1 MKFLKC
7 CGHICVVLNMV
18 VLKPIFGNST
28 THIPSTHVGHEVS
41 EVLWAFLCSVEY
53 GGSKTKIWH

>member
-1 MKFLKC
+1 MKLMKC

-18 VLKPIFGNST
+18 VLNQYLAIAPRTFPVDT
-28 THIPSTHVGHEVS
+28 HEVS
-41 EVLWAFLCSVEY
+41 ELLGVYLCSFGY